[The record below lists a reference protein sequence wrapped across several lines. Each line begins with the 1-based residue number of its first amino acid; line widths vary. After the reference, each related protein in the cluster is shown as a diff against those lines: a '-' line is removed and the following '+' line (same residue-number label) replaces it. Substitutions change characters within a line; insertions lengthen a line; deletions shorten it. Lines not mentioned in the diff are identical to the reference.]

1 MNFSYF
7 IAKRITI
14 HSKRTFS
21 KLIVRI
27 AVAGISLGIVVM
39 LLSIGIIRGFKSTIK
54 DKLTGFSGDV
64 QISLYE
70 SDSFNE
76 KKYILKDPSIENFL
90 KSNPK
95 VQGFFECA
103 SKVSMLKFGDRTEPI
118 VIKGVS
124 SIDQYDFIVASIIK
138 GKRFNLNNNECL
150 ISEQQRIRFNLDT
163 GMSLMVYFAD
173 KNIKLRKL
181 KVTGIYETGIE
192 QIDRSIIL
200 SPIAFIRNV
209 NDWSANQ
216 TGFYQVH
223 LKDIA
228 DAQELQGQLND
239 LLPISQ
245 RANLS
250 EEIYPELYDWIELLD
265 VNAEVIIVLMLL
277 VAGINMISALLILIL
292 ERTSFIGILK
302 SLGASNGSIRSI
314 FAYNALYLIGL
325 GLLIGNLITIA
336 FTYVQQHWRI
346 IKLDSKSYYMSY
358 VPVDLHLSDYILLNI
373 GCIAVC
379 MFFVW
384 IASFLVLRITA
395 LKAIQ
400 FN

>member
-1 MNFSYF
+1 MNFSYY
-7 IAKRITI
+7 IAKRITFQ
-14 HSKRTFS
+14 SKRTFS

-54 DKLTGFSGDV
+54 TKLTGFSGDV

-70 SDSFNE
+70 SESFNE
-76 KKYILKDPSIENFL
+76 GKYILRDAKIEQHL
-90 KSNPK
+90 KNSPA
-95 VQGFFECA
+95 VSSFFECA
-103 SKVSMLKFGDRTEPI
+103 SKVSMLKYGNRTEPM

-124 SIDQYDFIVASIIK
+124 SIDQYDFMVSSIIK
-138 GKRFNLNNNECL
+138 GKRFDLSKNECL

-163 GMSLMVYFAD
+163 GMSMLLYFAD

-181 KVTGIYETGIE
+181 KVVGIYETGIE
-192 QIDRSIIL
+192 QIDKSIIL
-200 SPIAFIRNV
+200 TPLNFIRNV
-209 NDWSANQ
+209 NDWAPNQ
-216 TGFYQVH
+216 TGFYQIN
-223 LKDIA
+223 LKSNSDVYSMQA
-228 DAQELQGQLND
+228 ELNE

-245 RANLS
+245 KANLN
-250 EEIYPELYDWIELLD
+250 EEIYPELYDWIALLD
-265 VNAEVIIVLMLL
+265 VNAEVIIILMLL

-302 SLGASNGSIRSI
+302 SLGASNASIRKI
-314 FAYNALYLIGL
+314 FAYNALYLISL
-325 GLLIGNLITIA
+325 GLIIGNAVTIVIA
-336 FTYVQQHWRI
+336 YIQQQWKP
-346 IKLDSKSYYMSY
+346 IKLDPKSYYMNY
-358 VPVDLHLSDYILLNI
+358 VPIDLNIIDFVLLNI
-373 GCIAVC
+373 GCALVC

-384 IASFLVLRITA
+384 IASFLVLRISA